1 MKCLVHEQFII
12 MIHIESP
19 DGCTIMTFQDKTVIS
34 CQKDN
39 CRRVIRERTLTP
51 LSVPVNKK
59 VVSDIGIRMNLVM
72 VVGDPSAIEQSIRL
86 EVELRSRQELELH
99 QMRQKLQRIQMTAD
113 EIRTI
118 TDQLH

>member
-1 MKCLVHEQFII
+1 
-12 MIHIESP
+12 MIHIEGSE
-19 DGCTIMTFQDKTVIS
+19 GTTVMTFQDKTVIS

-39 CRRVIRERTLTP
+39 CRRILSHRTLTP
-51 LSVPVNKK
+51 LSVPANKK
-59 VVSDIGIRMNLVM
+59 VVSDIGLRMNLVT

-86 EVELRSRQELELH
+86 EVELRSRQELEIH
-99 QMRQKLQRIQMTAD
+99 QMRQKLQRIQRTAD